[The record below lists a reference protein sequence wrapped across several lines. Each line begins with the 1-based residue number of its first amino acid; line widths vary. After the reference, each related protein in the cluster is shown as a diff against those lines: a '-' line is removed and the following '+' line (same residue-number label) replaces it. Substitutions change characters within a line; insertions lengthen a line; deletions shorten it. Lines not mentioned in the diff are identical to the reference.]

1 MTISTKIIL
10 DTETFP
16 KVDFDFMN
24 ETHFEEIE
32 MVNELGRLI
41 TAYQQDATLTENE
54 INKITYSL
62 ECWLQH
68 TQAHFDRENIL
79 MMNIQFP
86 MYLVHSSE
94 HDHVLKNMNQIVKAW
109 KNNNDIQPL
118 ANYVFTVWPEWFV
131 GHVESMDMV
140 TAQFA
145 VMVGYDPHSQP
156 SEQ

>member
-1 MTISTKIIL
+1 MTISTKKIL

-32 MVNELGRLI
+32 IVNELGRLI
-41 TAYQQDATLTENE
+41 TAYQQDATFTENE

-62 ECWLQH
+62 ACWLQH
-68 TQAHFDRENIL
+68 TQTHFDRENML

-94 HDHVLKNMNQIVKAW
+94 HSHVLKNMNQIVKAW
-109 KNNNDIQPL
+109 KNNNDIEPL
-118 ANYVFTVWPEWFV
+118 VDYVFTVWPEWFV
-131 GHVESMDMV
+131 EHVESMDMV